1 MKSLNQWKK
10 NLLILLSCLALS
22 ACGFKDIE
30 KRFFVVSIGVDT
42 AKDHTK
48 KYLVSL
54 KFAVPGPSKDSPNE
68 YQIVSQEANSI
79 SEAVRII
86 KTKVDKEIDFSHA
99 KVIVFS
105 ESIVKRKGNAG
116 MY

>member
-30 KRFFVVSIGVDT
+30 KRFFVVSIGVDP
-42 AKDHTK
+42 AKDHSK

-54 KFAVPGPSKDSPNE
+54 KLPFQVLLRIARMNIKLFLKKQIQSLRLFESSK
-68 YQIVSQEANSI
+68 QRLI
-79 SEAVRII
+79 
-86 KTKVDKEIDFSHA
+86 
-99 KVIVFS
+99 
-105 ESIVKRKGNAG
+105 RK
-116 MY
+116 

>member
-1 MKSLNQWKK
+1 MV
-10 NLLILLSCLALS
+10 LS

-30 KRFFVVSIGVDT
+30 KRFFVVSIGV
-42 AKDHTK
+42 
-48 KYLVSL
+48 
-54 KFAVPGPSKDSPNE
+54 GPSKDSPNE

-105 ESIVKRKGNAG
+105 ESIVKNKGNAG
-116 MY
+116 MYYWFTRRRDIQKIAWVNIGRPSALA